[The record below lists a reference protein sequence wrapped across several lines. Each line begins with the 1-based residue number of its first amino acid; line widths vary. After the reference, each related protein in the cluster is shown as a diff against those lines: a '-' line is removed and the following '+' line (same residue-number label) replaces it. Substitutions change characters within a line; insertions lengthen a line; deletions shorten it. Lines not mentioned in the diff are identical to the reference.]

1 MLREGKYKPRVGT
14 YTRLSNSLGEGREIR
29 EVLQDLKTEKPTM
42 SKKKKVEKEENSIYH
57 FQGSKRT
64 WHI

>member
-1 MLREGKYKPRVGT
+1 MLRQGKYKPRVGT

-42 SKKKKVEKEENSIYH
+42 SKKKK
-57 FQGSKRT
+57 KR
-64 WHI
+64 